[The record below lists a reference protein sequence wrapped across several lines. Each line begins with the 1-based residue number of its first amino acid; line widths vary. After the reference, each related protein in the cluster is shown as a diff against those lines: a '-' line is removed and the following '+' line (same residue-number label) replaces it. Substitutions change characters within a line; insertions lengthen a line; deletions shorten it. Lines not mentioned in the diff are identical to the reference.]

1 MHLSSLQAH
10 NLVSRQWFFLRGL
23 VKPVTGGSPRVTHDD
38 HGAPM
43 ELGFRAV
50 IAAAFRTLRLYG
62 VHLLAEVALPAGH
75 DFGRDIP

>member
-1 MHLSSLQAH
+1 MDQPDPPDGWQDSLQAMFDRFA
-10 NLVSRQWFFLRGL
+10 NDQR
-23 VKPVTGGSPRVTHDD
+23 T
-38 HGAPM
+38 
-43 ELGFRAV
+43 ELRAV